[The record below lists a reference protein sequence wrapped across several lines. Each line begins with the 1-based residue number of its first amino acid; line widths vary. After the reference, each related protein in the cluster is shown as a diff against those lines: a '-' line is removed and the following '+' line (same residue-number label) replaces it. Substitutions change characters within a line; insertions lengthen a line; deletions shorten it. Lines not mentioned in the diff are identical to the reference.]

1 MQTDFILYLFIYL
14 FILILSLL
22 IIFFVLFIKK
32 LNYYL
37 VHNKCNCNCNS
48 NNTKD
53 LIVANLFDN
62 DNKIQNQ
69 QKIITTQSIQPVI
82 QSTESI
88 YQSTQP
94 NNQIIANQNAIKNS
108 IMNLYQQLEN
118 NNNITV
124 DNYPFSI
131 KIN

>member
-82 QSTESI
+82 QSTEPI
-88 YQSTQP
+88 YQSIQP
-94 NNQIIANQNAIKNS
+94 NNQIIANQNAIKNE
-108 IMNLYQQLEN
+108 ITNLYQQLEN
-118 NNNITV
+118 NNNNIKV
-124 DNYPFSI
+124 DNYPFS
-131 KIN
+131 KL